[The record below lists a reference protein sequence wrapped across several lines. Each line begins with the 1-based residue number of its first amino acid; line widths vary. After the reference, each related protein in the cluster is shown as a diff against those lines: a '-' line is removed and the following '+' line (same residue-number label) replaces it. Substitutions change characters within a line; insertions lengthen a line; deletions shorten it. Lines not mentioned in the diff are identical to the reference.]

1 MNFRCQF
8 CCYFNVICVHTALT
22 VRLTLGKVYKIRS
35 TTASNRSERARARA
49 NDRESASI
57 WEKLHSS
64 NIQIKHE
71 ALNTLRYEC
80 TDTDKDTF
88 TLQYRTMLTTRR
100 HVAAK
105 SCSLALFLP
114 YTLSLSNLCSLSLSE
129 WRRVLCTFWTFI
141 FGNHFTFFLSL
152 RAQLN
157 LTKLSLKLQPLSLCL
172 SPVTWCCC

>member
-114 YTLSLSNLCSLSLSE
+114 YTLSLSNLCSLS
-129 WRRVLCTFWTFI
+129 RNGAACCA
-141 FGNHFTFFLSL
+141 HFELLFLATILLFFCRCARNSI
-152 RAQLN
+152 
-157 LTKLSLKLQPLSLCL
+157 
-172 SPVTWCCC
+172 